1 MGNFIGEVV
10 PLGGGTLVKT
20 IYYVG
25 INGNHCFVADTS
37 RVLKRLNTIQYNQW
51 KTMSIKP
58 FKNPKNNRKNPDYN
72 DLKAVYLCYD
82 FETTTI

>member
-1 MGNFIGEVV
+1 
-10 PLGGGTLVKT
+10 
-20 IYYVG
+20 
-25 INGNHCFVADTS
+25 
-37 RVLKRLNTIQYNQW
+37 
-51 KTMSIKP
+51 MSIKP